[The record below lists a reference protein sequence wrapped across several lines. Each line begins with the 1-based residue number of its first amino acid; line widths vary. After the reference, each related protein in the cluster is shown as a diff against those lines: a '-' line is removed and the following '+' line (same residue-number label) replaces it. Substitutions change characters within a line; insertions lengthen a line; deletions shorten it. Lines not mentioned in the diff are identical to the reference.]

1 MSSDSIG
8 FGDLPYMTADLPG
21 VGGVIKRYDEDFLVE
36 EIPLYSPSGQGTHI
50 YFLMEKRGLTTPAAI
65 RELAGAL
72 RRNPRDFGYA
82 GLKDAHGVT
91 RQMVS
96 IEHVEPERVAS
107 LSFSRI
113 RILSVDRHTNKIKL
127 GHLSGNRFDLRIRD
141 TIQAPL
147 EVGKAIVDRLAS
159 RGAANYFGPQR
170 FGTRGDNAAVGR
182 AVICEDYGR
191 AIDIMLG
198 KPTDI
203 DRGAARKARELFEAG
218 DVLGAAQ
225 AWSGK
230 FPQQARL
237 CCAFEKFDGDA
248 ARTWRS
254 VDRSLR
260 MFYLSAVQS
269 DLFNRVVAR
278 RANSLDTLMV
288 GDVAWKHRNGACF
301 GVEDAV
307 TEQPRCDS
315 FEISPSGPLFGRKMK
330 AAGGVPGEIE
340 TAILDASGLTMEAL
354 LRWSGKGLTGARRP
368 LRVPLSDP
376 VIGFAEDQHGSFLRL
391 SFQLPPGSYATVV
404 TRELCKA

>member
-1 MSSDSIG
+1 MAPWY
-8 FGDLPYMTADLPG
+8 LPYMTADLSG
-21 VGGVIKRYDEDFLVE
+21 IGGVIKRYDEDFLVE
-36 EIPLYSPSGQGTHI
+36 EIPLYRPSGQGTHV
-50 YFLMEKRGLTTPAAI
+50 YVLMEKRGLTTPAAI
-65 RELAGAL
+65 RELAREL

-107 LSFSRI
+107 LRFSRI
-113 RILSVDRHTNKIKL
+113 RILSLDRHTNKIKL

-147 EVGKAIVDRLAS
+147 EVARAIVDRLAS
-159 RGAANYFGPQR
+159 RGVPNYFGPQR
-170 FGTRGDNAAVGR
+170 FGTRGDNAEVGR
-182 AVICEDYGR
+182 AVICGEYGR

-218 DVLGAAQ
+218 DAAGAAQ

-237 CCAFEKFDGDA
+237 CREFEKFDGDA
-248 ARTWRS
+248 AKTWRS

-260 MFYLSAVQS
+260 TFYLSAVQS

-278 RANSLDTLMV
+278 RVDSLDSLMV
-288 GDVAWKHRNGACF
+288 GDVAWKHINGACF
-301 GVEDAV
+301 DVDDAAA
-307 TEQPRCDS
+307 EQPRCDS

-330 AAGGVPGEIE
+330 VAGGVPGEIE
-340 TAILDASGLTMEAL
+340 TAVLDASGLTMEAL
-354 LRWSGKGLTGARRP
+354 RPWSGKGLTGARRP
-368 LRVPLSDP
+368 LRVPLGDSI
-376 VIGFAEDQHGSFLRL
+376 VGVAEDEHGSFVRM
-391 SFQLPPGSYATVV
+391 SFQLPPGSYATAV